1 MLRTAGLSPTEETVY
16 LSLVRQGGATLRE
29 LTERTGLE
37 IAQVSRAVVGLDRKG
52 LVHRT
57 PPPHER
63 IVPVPPDLAVEQLI
77 RRRIEDLERTRE
89 AAHRLAHETQHQL
102 ANRRTEE
109 LIEIVSGRAAVGRA
123 FERVQRT
130 ARREMRVLDAPP
142 YATQAG
148 VNQMQLDRQA
158 EGIIYR
164 GVYDAAALA
173 EPGYLATV
181 ATHVHAGEQARL
193 TDAVPTKLAIADGE
207 LALLPLAWA
216 TTEGF
221 LSTDAARS
229 RPTAHDAALLVHR
242 CGLLDAL
249 IALFETVWA
258 RATPLA
264 LTDGSELSADGS
276 ISPDDRNLLSLL
288 VAGLT
293 DEAAGARLGVS
304 RRTVVRRVQRLME
317 LTSSRS
323 RLQLGWR
330 ARERGWI

>member
-1 MLRTAGLSPTEETVY
+1 MLRTAGLNPAEETVY
-16 LSLVRQGGATLRE
+16 LSLVRQGGATPRE
-29 LTERTGLE
+29 LTDRTGLE
-37 IAQVSRAVVGLDRKG
+37 TARVSRAVVGLDRKG

-102 ANRRTEE
+102 GNRRTEE

-221 LSTDAARS
+221 LAAEAAQ

-249 IALFETVWA
+249 TALFETVWA
-258 RATPLA
+258 LATPLA
-264 LTDGSELSADGS
+264 LTDENEISADGGVS
-276 ISPDDRNLLSLL
+276 ADDRNLLSLL

-330 ARERGWI
+330 ARERGWL